1 MHYAGFYTSGFA
13 SVDTLRIGNMTILN
27 QAFEEATL
35 LKPVPMWDD
44 FFDSAIGLSRLQVD
58 DAESSLR
65 ETSVFHNMIQQGLL
79 DRNLFSLRL
88 SDSRSNI
95 SGELRFASTNTDLYV
110 EPLITFPVTTVYSP
124 PDMDR
129 YANVFL
135 QAGWQVSAHS
145 ISLISSSSG
154 TSDTSSFS
162 LTGYVAAFST
172 VYPYIMLPQTVRE
185 SILESLGAS
194 LGVVDCDTVDSQP
207 SLVISLGGQNNSSP
221 FALKPWDYI
230 RKVPKWTFDDHDN
243 FECEVQIAA
252 YERYNDD
259 EPPDG
264 VKFIVLG
271 GAFLAQWYSVFD
283 YDNATISRKSTL
295 NEY

>member
-13 SVDTLRIGNMTILN
+13 SVDTLRIGNIAILN

-58 DAESSLR
+58 DSESSLR
-65 ETSVFHNMIQQGLL
+65 ATSVFHNMIQQGLL
-79 DRNLFSLRL
+79 AWNLFSLRL
-88 SDSRSNI
+88 SDSRLNI
-95 SGELRFASTNTDLYV
+95 SGELRFGNTNTDLYV
-110 EPLITFPVTTVYSP
+110 EPLITFPVTTVHSP
-124 PDMDR
+124 PDLKPPGVDR

-145 ISLISSSSG
+145 ISLASSSG
-154 TSDTSSFS
+154 ISNTPSFS

-172 VYPYIMLPQTVRE
+172 VYPYIMLPQTVTE
-185 SILESLGAS
+185 SILGTLGAS
-194 LGVVDCDTVDSQP
+194 LNVVDCDTVDSQP
-207 SLVISLGGQNNSSP
+207 SLVISLGDQNNSSP

-230 RKVPKWTFDDHDN
+230 RKVPKWTFNDDDD
-243 FECEVQIAA
+243 FECQVQIAA
-252 YERYNDD
+252 YNEL
-259 EPPDG
+259 PDG
-264 VKFIVLG
+264 AKFIVLG

-283 YDNATISRKSTL
+283 YDNVTISRKFTP